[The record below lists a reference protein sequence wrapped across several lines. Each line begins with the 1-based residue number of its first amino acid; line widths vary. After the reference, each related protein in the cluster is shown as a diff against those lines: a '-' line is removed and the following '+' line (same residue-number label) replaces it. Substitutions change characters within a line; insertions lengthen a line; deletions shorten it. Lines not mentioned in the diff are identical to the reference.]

1 MIAPGFGGSPSQ
13 LRLKAARVLVIGCG
27 GLGCPVAL
35 YLAGAGVGSIALVD
49 DDVVDD
55 SNLHRQIAHTTDRLG
70 QSKTSSLRASILAL
84 NPATAVSTPL
94 DTRRMNA
101 RDAFELIGSGNYDLV
116 LDCTDNPAARYT
128 VSDACVAAQ
137 VPLVSGAALGS
148 DGQLSVYCWE
158 QVREREGLPRATT
171 GSAAPRRRAPCYRCF
186 HPEPPPA
193 DDVKTCADDGVLG
206 PVVGVVGSFMACEG
220 IKLLVGA
227 GTSLAGRLLVL
238 DAMGVV
244 VRAARMRG
252 RRPDCFACGGLGDD
266 AEGTEAE
273 DAGAGDEELKGPT
286 AEGTSSWIRE
296 KGLSSFEGGQGCEA
310 CADGEGE
317 DVGEGEGEG
326 EGQ

>member
-13 LRLKAARVLVIGCG
+13 LRLKASRVLVIGCG

-101 RDAFELIGSGNYDLV
+101 RDAFQLIGSGTYDLV

-158 QVREREGLPRATT
+158 QGARA
-171 GSAAPRRRAPCYRCF
+171 GGPSQSHGRFRSPAAPRTVLPLLPPGTPSRRRR
-186 HPEPPPA
+186 E
-193 DDVKTCADDGVLG
+193 D
-206 PVVGVVGSFMACEG
+206 
-220 IKLLVGA
+220 
-227 GTSLAGRLLVL
+227 
-238 DAMGVV
+238 
-244 VRAARMRG
+244 MRG
-252 RRPDCFACGGLGDD
+252 
-266 AEGTEAE
+266 
-273 DAGAGDEELKGPT
+273 
-286 AEGTSSWIRE
+286 
-296 KGLSSFEGGQGCEA
+296 
-310 CADGEGE
+310 
-317 DVGEGEGEG
+317 
-326 EGQ
+326 